1 VTDAARWTKKSVEQQ
16 DRCFHRFLKAPIMTT
31 SHAVTSS
38 DGGVLVLESA
48 ACGKKKNQLNVKE
61 QPKPHT

>member
-1 VTDAARWTKKSVEQQ
+1 
-16 DRCFHRFLKAPIMTT
+16 MTT

-48 ACGKKKNQLNVKE
+48 ACGKKKNQLKHKRTAKTTT
-61 QPKPHT
+61 PKRPKVNS